1 MHVHELNPKKTIVAM
16 VIFVVVI
23 IAGLL
28 TITNP
33 RLKYSIEPPEAI
45 TATTNFNSGIDV
57 AKIQNMLSSSTTT
70 TILIDIRNHYQFA
83 RGHIASAQNISAV
96 ELLNKEHIKWLT
108 ELKDNKA
115 VVVIYGA
122 DHLQANAPWMVL
134 QQLGFENITF
144 LNGGYN
150 NYLAYETAKADN
162 KSFVAFVPDK
172 AKYNFAEVAKENS
185 SGTVNETPKK
195 KHTVVRRKKKGS
207 ATAGGC

>member
-16 VIFVVVI
+16 AIFVVVI
-23 IAGLL
+23 VAGLL

-45 TATTNFNSGIDV
+45 VAATSFSSGIDA

-70 TILIDIRNHYQFA
+70 AILIDIRNHYKFA

-96 ELLNKEHIKWLT
+96 ELLDKEHIKWLT
-108 ELKDNKA
+108 ELKDDKA
-115 VVVIYGA
+115 VVVIYGE

-134 QQLGFENITF
+134 QQLGFDNITF

-150 NYLAYETAKADN
+150 NYLEYEAAKAGN
-162 KSFVAFVPDK
+162 KNFSAFVPDK
-172 AKYNFAEVAKENS
+172 AVYNYAEVAKENP
-185 SGTVNETPKK
+185 SGTVNESPKK
-195 KHTVVRRKKKGS
+195 KHTVVRRKKKGT